1 MAIPIGTKFHGV
13 APDVETKNLGS
24 QQANSQRD
32 VYTFP
37 DDFKSLSYLSY
48 AGTMI
53 NMGSL
58 SQASPLGGDTADFGT
73 SKSTMADHIGF
84 VIVPVAAKVISAG
97 WQWASQLGIS
107 QAAGQ
112 GQDKTLTFK
121 ISTCP
126 LGVNAN
132 DANNWTDYTMSST
145 VLIAGGQPEY
155 PGFLED
161 TSGLNI
167 TVPANHIVTITA
179 ITDIQFQN
187 TGEEANVSITLQ
199 PV

>member
-37 DDFKSLSYLSY
+37 DDFKSLSYLSF

-58 SQASPLGGDTADFGT
+58 TSASPLGGDTADFGT
-73 SKSTMADHIGF
+73 TKSTAGDHIGF
-84 VIVPVAAKVISAG
+84 VILSVPCKVVAAG
-97 WQWASQLGIS
+97 WQWASNNAIGS
-107 QAAGQ
+107 AAGQ
-112 GQDKTLTFK
+112 GQVKTLSFK
-121 ISTCP
+121 LSSAP
-126 LGVNAN
+126 LGVRMT
-132 DANNWTDYTMSST
+132 DASNWTDYAMSTT
-145 VLIAGGQPEY
+145 VATDGAQY
-155 PGFLED
+155 PGFTED
-161 TSGLNI
+161 VSGLGI
-167 TVPANHIVTITA
+167 ELPAGSVITITA
-179 ITDIQFQN
+179 ITDIQFQD

>member
-24 QQANSQRD
+24 QQSNAQRD

-37 DDFKSLSYLSY
+37 DDFKSLSYLSF

-58 SQASPLGGDTADFGT
+58 ATASPLGGDTADFGT
-73 SKSTMADHIGF
+73 TKSTAQDHIGF
-84 VIVPVAAKVISAG
+84 VILSVPCKVVSAG
-97 WQWASQLGIS
+97 WQWASNNPIQN
-107 QAAGQ
+107 AAGQ
-112 GQDKTLTFK
+112 GSVKTLSFK
-121 ISTCP
+121 LSSAP
-126 LGVNAN
+126 LGVKMT
-132 DANNWTDYTMSST
+132 DASQWTDYPMSTT
-145 VLIAGGQPEY
+145 VPSNQLY
-155 PGFLED
+155 PGFTED
-161 TSGLNI
+161 VSGLGI
-167 TVPANHIVTITA
+167 ELPAGSVITITA
-179 ITDIQFQN
+179 TTDTQFAD